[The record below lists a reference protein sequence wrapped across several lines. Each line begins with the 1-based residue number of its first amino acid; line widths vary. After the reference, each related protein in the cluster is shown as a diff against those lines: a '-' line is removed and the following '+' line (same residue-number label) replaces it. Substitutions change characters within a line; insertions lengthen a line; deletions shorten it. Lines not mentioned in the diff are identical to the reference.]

1 MGFWRLS
8 ALAMVI
14 QCTQKSDSCNFP
26 EQQRRPYC
34 QSNPQRPF
42 PKRPLFSGQ
51 VHLLCPQR
59 MCCLV
64 HSESQQKAPFF
75 WNDGSAQ
82 IILSIVSM
90 EMSII
95 IILRDRFPIYLSLAW
110 SRIPSSSSSSTSL
123 TTPTPPHPAP
133 MPMEKTYA
141 QQLLPFCSPLGWGI
155 YILNNNN
162 KNSHSF
168 FCAFISID
176 SSYILSPV
184 HCHILP
190 FLYRCRSL
198 SSSSTTT
205 TVASAWGS

>member
-1 MGFWRLS
+1 
-8 ALAMVI
+8 MVI

-26 EQQRRPYC
+26 EQRRRPYC

-110 SRIPSSSSSSTSL
+110 SRIPSSSSSISL
-123 TTPTPPHPAP
+123 KPLPHH
-133 MPMEKTYA
+133 T
-141 QQLLPFCSPLGWGI
+141 LPQCQWRKLM
-155 YILNNNN
+155 
-162 KNSHSF
+162 
-168 FCAFISID
+168 
-176 SSYILSPV
+176 
-184 HCHILP
+184 
-190 FLYRCRSL
+190 R
-198 SSSSTTT
+198 SSSFHF
-205 TVASAWGS
+205 VLPLVGEFIY